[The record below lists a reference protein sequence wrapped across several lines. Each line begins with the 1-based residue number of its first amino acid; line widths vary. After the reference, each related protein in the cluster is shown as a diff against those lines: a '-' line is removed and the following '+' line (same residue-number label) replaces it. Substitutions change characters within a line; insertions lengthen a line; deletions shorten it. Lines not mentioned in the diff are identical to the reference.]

1 MSANINKKNNF
12 YLKLYYEFG
21 GSIEWLKEEI
31 IKKRYDSFKY
41 LLPVKS
47 KENAN
52 IIFEIYSLDNTE
64 DKYINITSLLK
75 FASIINLPKI
85 VCKELKISSE
95 ECNTVY
101 SYLKETFFEK

>member
-1 MSANINKKNNF
+1 MSANINRKNDF

-31 IKKRYDSFKY
+31 IKKRYDSFRY

-52 IIFEIYSLDNTE
+52 IIFEIYSLNDTD
-64 DKYINITSLLK
+64 DKYISITSLLK

-85 VCKELKISSE
+85 VCKDLKVNSE
-95 ECNTVY
+95 ECNKVY
-101 SYLKETFFEK
+101 AHLKETFFEK